1 MGMSLRPPKGLLLTK
16 ILAIWAKRV
25 QAAAAAAAMRTTTT
39 GKLLGVMRVR
49 RRLTSQTRCFI
60 RTIHTFE
67 AACIFVHSL
76 SFSEQL
82 FCKL

>member
-1 MGMSLRPPKGLLLTK
+1 VRMSLRPPMGLLPTK
-16 ILAIWAKRV
+16 ILAIRAKRV
-25 QAAAAAAAMRTTTT
+25 RAAAAAAMRTATTS
-39 GKLLGVMRVR
+39 KLLGVKRVR
-49 RRLTSQTRCFI
+49 RRLTSWTRCFI
-60 RTIHTFE
+60 RTVHTFE